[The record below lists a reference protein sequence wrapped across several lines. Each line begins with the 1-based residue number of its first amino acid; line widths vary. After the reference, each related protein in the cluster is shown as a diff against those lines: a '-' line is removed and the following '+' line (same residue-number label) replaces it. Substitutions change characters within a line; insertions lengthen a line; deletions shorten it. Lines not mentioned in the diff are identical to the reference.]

1 MRTLEREEVKV
12 IQYSSEKT
20 TDPPDQIFVKSV
32 PLVDDDKILDVIIN
46 QPEITDNQRYSVKN
60 I

>member
-1 MRTLEREEVKV
+1 MRVLEREEITV
-12 IQYSSEKT
+12 IQYNSEKT

-32 PLVDDDKILDVIIN
+32 PLVDDDKIINLIIN
-46 QPEITDNQRYSVKN
+46 QHEITDDQRYSAKN